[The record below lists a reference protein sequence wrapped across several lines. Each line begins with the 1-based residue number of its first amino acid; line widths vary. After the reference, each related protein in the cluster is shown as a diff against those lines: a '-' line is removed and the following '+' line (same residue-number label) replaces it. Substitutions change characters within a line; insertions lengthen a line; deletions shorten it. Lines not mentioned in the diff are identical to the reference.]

1 LTSEQKK
8 IMEEY
13 AEKAMAHRNLLAI
26 DLPTRAR
33 KLAADKKGR
42 MVDRKNREQWQN
54 IQEAL
59 STLEAQLKDSKRKI
73 ENESR
78 SVEGLSTIESWHIAS
93 PEFLIESR
101 ILNIRREDVKNKFK
115 NFRSYVKDLYSEQDE
130 VPLSEIAAVTPF
142 TEEQLLQFLKE
153 EKIINAKV
161 LESEGNQT
169 PVSKKEALALLKV
182 MEQKAI
188 QQSQK
193 IDTDAEHLKSL
204 VNLLGSSFPRN

>member
-1 LTSEQKK
+1 IEMKGRLETLTKQLEQMVADHAFIRQVNEGVLEPDDLTSEQKK

-42 MVDRKNREQWQN
+42 MVDRKNREQWRN

-130 VPLSEIAAVTPF
+130 VP
-142 TEEQLLQFLKE
+142 
-153 EKIINAKV
+153 
-161 LESEGNQT
+161 
-169 PVSKKEALALLKV
+169 
-182 MEQKAI
+182 
-188 QQSQK
+188 
-193 IDTDAEHLKSL
+193 
-204 VNLLGSSFPRN
+204 